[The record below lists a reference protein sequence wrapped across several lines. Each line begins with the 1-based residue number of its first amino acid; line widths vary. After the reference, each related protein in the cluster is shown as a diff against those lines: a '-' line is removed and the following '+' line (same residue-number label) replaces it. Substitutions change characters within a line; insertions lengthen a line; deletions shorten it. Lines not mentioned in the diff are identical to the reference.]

1 MQIGA
6 VLESLDKVP
15 SHKQGDVLK
24 LIAIANQFLAQTDIC
39 AADKTVIRL
48 ACGRAYTRLLNHQ
61 ALQDLGPATYDH
73 NCREVSAYKNYL
85 TLMHAAALFSN

>member
-48 ACGRAYTRLLNHQ
+48 NHQ